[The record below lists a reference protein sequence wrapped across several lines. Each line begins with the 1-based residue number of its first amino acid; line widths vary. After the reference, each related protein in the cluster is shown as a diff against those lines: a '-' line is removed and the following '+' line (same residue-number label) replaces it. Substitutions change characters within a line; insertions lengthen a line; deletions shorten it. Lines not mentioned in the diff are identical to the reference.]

1 VCCGLRS
8 HGSGALRDV
17 RTEVDL
23 RLLLDTQ
30 PTGTRAGNLMR
41 LSGPALEVHLRSS
54 TLIELQ
60 KALADNQPPIVYL
73 KTGSLEYWS
82 RDVFHTAV
90 LVGADTISVALH
102 DPYFAAGPQTISLQS
117 FVNAWAQTGQ
127 FTALLRPRQK
137 T

>member
-1 VCCGLRS
+1 MCCGLRS

-60 KALADNQPPIVYL
+60 KALAERY
-73 KTGSLEYWS
+73 G
-82 RDVFHTAV
+82 
-90 LVGADTISVALH
+90 ISTSTVKNILARRSWKH
-102 DPYFAAGPQTISLQS
+102 I
-117 FVNAWAQTGQ
+117 
-127 FTALLRPRQK
+127 
-137 T
+137 